1 MAPLQSGR
9 LERDS
14 HGNQVQVEREALSVL
29 HSERVR
35 GIQCVG
41 CKVLEACCYYS
52 HFPDLYFLCPR
63 FHPHI

>member
-1 MAPLQSGR
+1 MAPLQSDR

-29 HSERVR
+29 HSKRVR

-41 CKVLEACCYYS
+41 
-52 HFPDLYFLCPR
+52 
-63 FHPHI
+63 